1 MLTKAAS
8 ICTLKRP
15 IRWQKGSG
23 GPARKLVFPRQK
35 EKDRQRNIAWSF
47 PPFRRID
54 ISPNNVVAPV
64 RLIETP
70 FSSSSSFSSS
80 SIREEKSERSRG
92 RLGDDVVVVA
102 TSAQCVAALRVPHR
116 VVGLPDGRP
125 VSRLFSAFALF
136 LASLSFRST
145 SLSLCYSRDYT
156 LVHVTTTNL
165 AIFRAMRIVVC
176 TSSSVWS
183 FVIADDQQ
191 RTHRALSWKL
201 LALTSESVNF
211 PLDHDLPRIAEL
223 NVHHRCRSTLR
234 SSPTILFINFR
245 SWEGSC
251 Y

>member
-1 MLTKAAS
+1 M
-8 ICTLKRP
+8 
-15 IRWQKGSG
+15 
-23 GPARKLVFPRQK
+23 FPRQK
-35 EKDRQRNIAWSF
+35 EKDRRRNIAWSF

-165 AIFRAMRIVVC
+165 AIFARCESLFAPRRRSDRSSSPA
-176 TSSSVWS
+176 TSSAP
-183 FVIADDQQ
+183 IA
-191 RTHRALSWKL
+191 RFHG
-201 LALTSESVNF
+201 NF
-211 PLDHDLPRIAEL
+211 
-223 NVHHRCRSTLR
+223 
-234 SSPTILFINFR
+234 
-245 SWEGSC
+245 
-251 Y
+251 